1 MPSGAAQNSVTTS
14 KLGAAATPMGPE
26 PWGPMIWLKYAGGGS
41 TNGAIELPAALATG
55 LLIAVTVAEEF
66 WEGLTA

>member
-1 MPSGAAQNSVTTS
+1 
-14 KLGAAATPMGPE
+14 MGPE
-26 PWGPMIWLKYAGGGS
+26 PWGPMIWLKYAGGGA

-66 WEGLTA
+66 WEGVTA